1 MCGNDTLAI
10 SAAGNSYVEECNVY
24 YPSNKKMLAPNS
36 SERLLNLPGSP
47 VTTYSFIDCIN
58 QCDDYNSNNKPTDTY
73 DKCYGVSYYANL
85 TSAFRGSWGGKC
97 EGYDRVVFK
106 TAR

>member
-1 MCGNDTLAI
+1 
-10 SAAGNSYVEECNVY
+10 
-24 YPSNKKMLAPNS
+24 MLAPNS
-36 SERLLNLPGSP
+36 SEWLLNLPGSP

-97 EGYDRVVFK
+97 EEYDRVVFK